1 MTNILLINFIERIGM
16 KKLCIFD
23 FDGTLFNSLDDVA
36 DCFNATLQKLGFL
49 DSITDDYINAV
60 GGNIYEIIRIILGN
74 NATEENIQ
82 KVKETYE
89 VLYNND
95 PKANTK
101 PYDGMKEL
109 LTALN
114 EKNIILAINSNRN
127 PDSINYFL
135 NRYLGD
141 IDFLDI
147 QGHVPTNPSKPDPY
161 GVNTIIEKAEVG
173 LDDAIYIGDS
183 ITDIK
188 TAENADIDCVLVDWG
203 YGLEEVYDNSYPLKI
218 VSSPDE
224 IMDIVLN

>member
-1 MTNILLINFIERIGM
+1 M

-95 PKANTK
+95 PKSNTK

-188 TAENADIDCVLVDWG
+188 TAENANIDCVLVDWG

>member
-1 MTNILLINFIERIGM
+1 M

-188 TAENADIDCVLVDWG
+188 TAENANIDCVLVDWG